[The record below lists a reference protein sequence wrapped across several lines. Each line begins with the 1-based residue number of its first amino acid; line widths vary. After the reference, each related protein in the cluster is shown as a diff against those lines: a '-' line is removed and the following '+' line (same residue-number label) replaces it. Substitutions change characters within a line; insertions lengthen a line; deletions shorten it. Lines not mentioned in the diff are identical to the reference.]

1 MGWVFMIAINIFTN
15 CTFWPSRFLRWVSLF
30 WFWVAWGPFGG
41 CWKLVLPSGL
51 RRGLGTPAGSDPAR
65 GSTLQMSSL
74 DPTSILLLLLKY
86 AMLCPHLTRSERF
99 PIPSWCFFIPRVL
112 WRPAQLFSHLSAL
125 WLSRLGFPAPILTMA
140 IVPKYIFS
148 QFSQHCNWNW
158 CNMVQVQWIV
168 PYCTSSK
175 SSDISP
181 STAF

>member
-1 MGWVFMIAINIFTN
+1 MEWVFIINISTN
-15 CTFWPSRFLRWVSLF
+15 YTFWPSRFLRWVSLF

-125 WLSRLGFPAPILTMA
+125 WLSRLGSLLP
-140 IVPKYIFS
+140 FS
-148 QFSQHCNWNW
+148 QWQLYQSIYFLN
-158 CNMVQVQWIV
+158 IV
-168 PYCTSSK
+168 PYCTNSK